1 MVSSIKTFA
10 FVGIE
15 AIEVQVQVKI
25 STGIVAFSIVGLPD
39 KSLAESRERV
49 IAAIS
54 SLGLALPGKRI
65 TVNLAPADLQKE
77 GVHFDL
83 PIAIGIMVEMGIIT
97 QESVN
102 QYFIL
107 GELALDGSISSING
121 ILAAAITANQ
131 KKLGLICPANNGTEA
146 VWAGKDLEIIAPN
159 NLLAL
164 INHLKGEENVPKP
177 VIDSHNNNFIHKNN
191 GDFAEVKGNI
201 QAKRAVEIAASGN
214 HNLLMI
220 GPPGSGKSMISSRI
234 PTILPPLK
242 LTEILEINIIHSVS
256 GKISGGKLITNRPFR
271 EVHHSCSMP
280 AMVGGGTKAKPGEIS
295 LAHKGIL
302 FLDELAE
309 FSQSTLESLRQP
321 MESGKVDIS
330 RVNSHITYPADFQLI
345 AAMNPCRCGYLGN
358 PKKECRRA
366 PVCGEEYQRRISG
379 PIFDRID
386 IIINVEQIDP
396 FDSTI
401 FHKNDN
407 SEDSAS
413 ILARV
418 VDARKFQQI
427 RYQNHYKSSANNSVA
442 SNFNS
447 NANEHSLNKDFLHE
461 DSFILNGRLSGEL
474 LNKFCFIDPELTT
487 VLQNIS
493 NKQQLSMRA
502 INKILRVARTIADLE
517 QSEDIAINHLLE
529 ASSYRYRGG

>member
-1 MVSSIKTFA
+1 
-10 FVGIE
+10 
-15 AIEVQVQVKI
+15 
-25 STGIVAFSIVGLPD
+25 
-39 KSLAESRERV
+39 
-49 IAAIS
+49 
-54 SLGLALPGKRI
+54 
-65 TVNLAPADLQKE
+65 
-77 GVHFDL
+77 
-83 PIAIGIMVEMGIIT
+83 
-97 QESVN
+97 
-102 QYFIL
+102 
-107 GELALDGSISSING
+107 
-121 ILAAAITANQ
+121 
-131 KKLGLICPANNGTEA
+131 
-146 VWAGKDLEIIAPN
+146 
-159 NLLAL
+159 
-164 INHLKGEENVPKP
+164 
-177 VIDSHNNNFIHKNN
+177 
-191 GDFAEVKGNI
+191 
-201 QAKRAVEIAASGN
+201 
-214 HNLLMI
+214 
-220 GPPGSGKSMISSRI
+220 
-234 PTILPPLK
+234 
-242 LTEILEINIIHSVS
+242 
-256 GKISGGKLITNRPFR
+256 
-271 EVHHSCSMP
+271 
-280 AMVGGGTKAKPGEIS
+280 
-295 LAHKGIL
+295 
-302 FLDELAE
+302 
-309 FSQSTLESLRQP
+309 

-418 VDARKFQQI
+418 VNARKFQQI
-427 RYQNHYKSSANNSVA
+427 RYQNHYKSSTNNSEA
-442 SNFNS
+442 SNCNS
-447 NANEHSLNKDFLHE
+447 NANEHSLKEDFLYE

-474 LNKFCFIDPELTT
+474 LNKFCFINPELTT

-529 ASSYRYRGG
+529 AASYRYRGG